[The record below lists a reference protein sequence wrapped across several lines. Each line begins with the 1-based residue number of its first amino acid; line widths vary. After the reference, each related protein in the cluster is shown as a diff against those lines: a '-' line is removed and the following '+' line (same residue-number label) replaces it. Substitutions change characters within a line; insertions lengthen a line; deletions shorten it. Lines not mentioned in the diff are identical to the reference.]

1 MSGQDMS
8 STDPKP
14 RGRRPHPLQGRGE
27 IAGDRLYPL
36 GILMRRL
43 GISRNTLTSLRRRG
57 LPVHFIGRRCGVIDG
72 SELIAFLRKEWR
84 EEASENG

>member
-1 MSGQDMS
+1 
-8 STDPKP
+8 
-14 RGRRPHPLQGRGE
+14 
-27 IAGDRLYPL
+27 LYPL